1 MGCLRTAFV
10 LIALERFRLKREKR
24 KKRKQCL
31 FLLTITYKIS
41 SICKIE
47 KNIIYSNN
55 ISTKIIEN
63 FIKEFLNNNL
73 ISNIFI
79 N

>member
-47 KNIIYSNN
+47 KNII
-55 ISTKIIEN
+55 
-63 FIKEFLNNNL
+63 
-73 ISNIFI
+73 
-79 N
+79 